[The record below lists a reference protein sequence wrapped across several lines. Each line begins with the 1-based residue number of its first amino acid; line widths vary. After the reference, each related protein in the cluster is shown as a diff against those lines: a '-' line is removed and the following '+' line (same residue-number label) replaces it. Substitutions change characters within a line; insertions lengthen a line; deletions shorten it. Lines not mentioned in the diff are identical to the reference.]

1 MNARVDALHPTLG
14 SGKKFEK
21 CCVDQPTPLQP

>member
-1 MNARVDALHPTLG
+1 MSIDQPNAGRSDPCPCG

-21 CCVDQPTPLQP
+21 CCLH